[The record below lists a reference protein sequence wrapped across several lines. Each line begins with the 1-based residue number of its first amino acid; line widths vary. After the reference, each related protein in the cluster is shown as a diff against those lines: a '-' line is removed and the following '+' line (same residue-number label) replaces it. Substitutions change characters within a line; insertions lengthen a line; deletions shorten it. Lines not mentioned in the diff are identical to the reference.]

1 MAGSARGHGR
11 NWPPSAVAHYVP
23 AMAIEGTC
31 DERFEA
37 VRQAFEANFVERDS
51 MIYDQGASVAVTM
64 EGELVVDLWGG
75 TAATDAS
82 ASAPWERD
90 TIINVWSTTK
100 TLSAL
105 ACLVLAENG
114 ELDPYGKVAAVW
126 PEFAAGGKGDI
137 EIRHLMSHT
146 AGLPGWQEP
155 MTVDDLYDWEKATS
169 LLAAQ
174 EPWWEPGT
182 ASGYHAI
189 TQGYLEGEVV
199 RRITGQTIG
208 EFVAKEITG
217 PLGADFHI
225 GTAPEHDARVAHV
238 VPPSAPLSAAGA
250 DPDSIAMRTL
260 RSIALDASVSATIP
274 WRRAEIPAAGGHG
287 NARSV
292 ALVHAPMACGGE
304 ANGVRLLSP
313 KTIDM
318 VFDEQCYGPDLV
330 LGITVRHGIGFGL
343 RCPEMPIS
351 PNERACFWGGWGGSL
366 AILDLDAKVTISY
379 VMNKMGEGTTGDMR
393 GANIVLATYM
403 SLAQL

>member
-1 MAGSARGHGR
+1 
-11 NWPPSAVAHYVP
+11 
-23 AMAIEGTC
+23 MAIEGTC

-37 VRQAFEANFVERDS
+37 VRQAFEANFVERDN

-100 TLSAL
+100 TVSAL

-217 PLGADFHI
+217 PLGSDFHI

-260 RSIALDASVSATIP
+260 RSIALDAVSVGDDPVAT
-274 WRRAEIPAAGGHG
+274 G
-287 NARSV
+287 
-292 ALVHAPMACGGE
+292 
-304 ANGVRLLSP
+304 
-313 KTIDM
+313 
-318 VFDEQCYGPDLV
+318 
-330 LGITVRHGIGFGL
+330 
-343 RCPEMPIS
+343 
-351 PNERACFWGGWGGSL
+351 
-366 AILDLDAKVTISY
+366 
-379 VMNKMGEGTTGDMR
+379 
-393 GANIVLATYM
+393 
-403 SLAQL
+403 

>member
-1 MAGSARGHGR
+1 MT
-11 NWPPSAVAHYVP
+11 
-23 AMAIEGTC
+23 IEGTC
-31 DERFEA
+31 DERFDA
-37 VRQAFEANFVERDS
+37 VREAFAANFVERDNT
-51 MIYDQGASVAVTM
+51 IYDQGASVAVTV

-82 ASAPWERD
+82 PSAPWERD

-100 TLSAL
+100 TVSAL
-105 ACLVLAENG
+105 ACLVLAEHG

-146 AGLPGWQEP
+146 AGLSGWQQP
-155 MTVDDLYDWEKATS
+155 ITVDDLYDWEKATS

-238 VPPSAPLSAAGA
+238 VPPSAPLSVEGA

-260 RSIALDASVSATIP
+260 AQDGARRHRVGDDPVATGGDP
-274 WRRAEIPAAGGHG
+274 GRRRARQRPLG
-287 NARSV
+287 
-292 ALVHAPMACGGE
+292 ALLHTPMACGGE

-313 KTIDM
+313 KTHRHR
-318 VFDEQCYGPDLV
+318 LRRAV
-330 LGITVRHGIGFGL
+330 LRHRSRPTRTAASWGRAASGRARHRRRSPRGL
-343 RCPEMPIS
+343 ARPSSSRPCRWRSRPS
-351 PNERACFWGGWGGSL
+351 PS
-366 AILDLDAKVTISY
+366 
-379 VMNKMGEGTTGDMR
+379 
-393 GANIVLATYM
+393 
-403 SLAQL
+403 